1 MYGGDRLSLTD
12 EMMEK
17 RRAQMSTLSEIE
29 DKEINRLV
37 KEAED
42 HRHRQILETSKRHNT
57 VNIFDS
63 SSKFAFAQNLVK
75 GANTEVILQ
84 SSQLL
89 FYKTTFSG
97 IVAALEARDA
107 YTSHHSESVTIMA
120 ERFCKIIGL
129 PLMHMN
135 VVTVTA
141 SVHDIGKVGIS
152 DATLKKPTSL
162 DDDEWDEMKT
172 HASLGAEIMQ
182 KAGPNLEY
190 IAAGIRAH
198 HEKWDGTGYP
208 DNLKGADIPYPARI
222 ISICDST
229 DAMLSSRVYR
239 KHLTKDICKEELRKN
254 KGIMYQPELV
264 DIFLEN
270 WDKIVGDLYDDID

>member
-1 MYGGDRLSLTD
+1 MSLTD
-12 EMMEK
+12 EMMKK

-37 KEAED
+37 QEAED
-42 HRHRQILETSKRHNT
+42 HRHRQILEASKRHNYS
-57 VNIFDS
+57 NPFDTNS
-63 SSKFAFAQNLVK
+63 RYAFAQSLVK
-75 GANTEVILQ
+75 GANTDVILQ

-89 FYKTTFSG
+89 FYKATFSA
-97 IVAALEARDA
+97 IVAALEARDS
-107 YTSHHSESVTIMA
+107 YTSHHSERVTIMA

-172 HASLGAEIMQ
+172 HATLGAEIMQ
-182 KAGPNLEY
+182 KAGPNLDF
-190 IAAGIRAH
+190 IAAGIRSH
-198 HEKWDGTGYP
+198 HEKWNGTGYP
-208 DNLKGADIPYPARI
+208 DNLKGEEIPYTARI
-222 ISICDST
+222 IAICDST
-229 DAMLSSRVYR
+229 DAMLSSRCYR
-239 KHLTKDICKEELRKN
+239 KHLTKEICQTELKKN
-254 KGIMYQPELV
+254 SGIMYQPELV
-264 DIFLEN
+264 DIFLAN
-270 WDKIVGDLYDDID
+270 WDKITEDLYDDVE